1 MMLHSKRRSLPV
13 EIVRSPEIMG
23 GEPTFRGTRIP
34 VETIL
39 VYLCGGCSRVE
50 IFDDFPRLPL
60 DGIEAAIAWAEKN
73 VGANWRNA
81 PAEPAWTQS

>member
-1 MMLHSKRRSLPV
+1 MILHSKRRSLPA
-13 EIVRSPEIMG
+13 EIVCNPDVMG

-39 VYLCGGCSRVE
+39 VYLRGGSSRVE
-50 IFDDFPRLPL
+50 IFSDFPRLPL
-60 DGIEAAIAWAEKN
+60 DGIEAAIAWAEQN
-73 VGANWRNA
+73 IGPNWRNA